1 MNLLCASIIRASIIA
16 LACGATAAPAGA
28 EEMSFRQVT
37 LAARQ
42 CGGDCP
48 QVVAAEG
55 EIVEDTPDVFAR
67 FLRSHVGSEPLR
79 GILLIDSP
87 GGKVI
92 ASMELGQQLRRLG
105 MAVVVA
111 RVAAEGGP
119 LVSGRCYSA
128 CVYALMGGRK
138 RVIPRQ
144 SRVGVHRMFNYVD
157 GVDPMSGELLR
168 ERRYADGGMRKA
180 LARYSASMGVSRDLI
195 ALAER
200 TSPDRVHLLTAAEI
214 ARWRLGSPNL

>member
-1 MNLLCASIIRASIIA
+1 MNLLCASIICASIIA

-92 ASMELGQQLRRLG
+92 ASMGLG

-157 GVDPMSGELLR
+157 GVDPMSGEVLR

-200 TSPDRVHLLTAAEI
+200 TSPDRVHLLTASEI

>member
-1 MNLLCASIIRASIIA
+1 MNLLCALSIA
-16 LACGATAAPAGA
+16 LACLAATAPAWA
-28 EEMSFRQVT
+28 EEMSFRRVT

-55 EIVEDTPDVFAR
+55 EIVEETPDRFAR
-67 FLRSHVGSEPLR
+67 FLRAHVEDGPLR

-92 ASMELGQQLRRLG
+92 ASMELGHELRKLG

-128 CVYALMGGRK
+128 CVYALMGGQK

-157 GVDPMSGELLR
+157 GVDPDSGEVLR
-168 ERRYADGGMRKA
+168 ERRYADGGMRRA
-180 LARYSASMGVSRDLI
+180 LARYSASMGISRDLI

-200 TSPDRVHLLTAAEI
+200 TSPDRVHLLSAAEI
-214 ARWRLGSPNL
+214 ARWRLGTPNL

>member
-1 MNLLCASIIRASIIA
+1 MNRLYASLIA
-16 LACGATAAPAGA
+16 LAATNPFAAPTRAD
-28 EEMSFRQVT
+28 EMSFRLVT
-37 LAARQ
+37 LADAHCAQ
-42 CGGDCP
+42 HCP

-55 EIVEDTPDVFAR
+55 EIVEETPDVFLR
-67 FLRSHVGSEPLR
+67 FLRMRTSREPLR

-92 ASMELGQQLRRLG
+92 ASMELGQELRKLG

-111 RVAAEGGP
+111 RIGAEGGP

-144 SRVGVHRMFNYVD
+144 SRVGVHRMFNFVD
-157 GVDPMSGELLR
+157 GVDPMSGETLR

-180 LARYSASMGVSRDLI
+180 LSRYSATMGISRDLI

-200 TSPDRVHLLTAAEI
+200 TSPDRVHLLTSAEI
-214 ARWRLGSPNL
+214 ARWRLGTPNL

>member
-1 MNLLCASIIRASIIA
+1 MNIL
-16 LACGATAAPAGA
+16 T
-28 EEMSFRQVT
+28 VT
-37 LAARQ
+37 LAALLAIVAAAAPARADDMSFRLVTLADSH
-42 CGGDCP
+42 CGGRCP

-55 EIVEDTPDVFAR
+55 EIVEETPDVFLR
-67 FLRSHVGSEPLR
+67 FLRNRASREPLR
-79 GILLIDSP
+79 SILLIDSP
-87 GGKVI
+87 GGKVV
-92 ASMELGQQLRRLG
+92 ASMSLGQELRKLG

-111 RVAAEGGP
+111 RVGAEGGP

-128 CVYALMGGRK
+128 CVYALMGGLK

-157 GVDPMSGELLR
+157 GVDPMSGEALR
-168 ERRYADGGMRKA
+168 ERRYADGGMRKT
-180 LARYSASMGVSRDLI
+180 LSRYSVSMGVSRDLI

-214 ARWRLGSPNL
+214 ARWRLGTPNL

>member
-1 MNLLCASIIRASIIA
+1 MKVLCASLIA
-16 LACGATAAPAGA
+16 LTALTASVPACA
-28 EEMSFRQVT
+28 EEMSFRRVT
-37 LAARQ
+37 MAARQ
-42 CGGDCP
+42 CGGQCP

-55 EIVEDTPDVFAR
+55 EIVEETPDTFVR
-67 FLRSHVGSEPLR
+67 FLRTHVGDGPLR

-92 ASMELGQQLRRLG
+92 ASMELGQELRKLG

-111 RVAAEGGP
+111 RVGAEGGP

-128 CVYALMGGRK
+128 CVYALMGGLK

-144 SRVGVHRMFNYVD
+144 SRVGIHRMFNYVD
-157 GVDPMSGELLR
+157 GVDPESGEVLR
-168 ERRYADGGMRKA
+168 SRRYADGGMRRA
-180 LARYSASMGVSRDLI
+180 LARYSASMGISRDLI

-200 TSPDRVHLLTAAEI
+200 TSPDRVHLLSAAEI
-214 ARWRLGSPNL
+214 ARWRLGTPNL

>member
-1 MNLLCASIIRASIIA
+1 MNLLCASLFA
-16 LACGATAAPAGA
+16 LACLAAAASAGA
-28 EEMSFRQVT
+28 EEMSFRRVI

-67 FLRSHVGSEPLR
+67 FLRAHIGSAPLR

-92 ASMELGQQLRRLG
+92 ASMELGQELRRLG

-128 CVYALMGGRK
+128 CVYALMGGLK

-157 GVDPMSGELLR
+157 GVDPMSGETLR

-180 LARYSASMGVSRDLI
+180 LSRYSASMGVSRDLI

-200 TSPDRVHLLTAAEI
+200 TSPDRVHLLSAAEI
-214 ARWRLGSPNL
+214 ARWRLGTPNL